1 MGTYALK
8 FWSIEK
14 NNIRGINM
22 SYEEYCARAVI
33 RYLNGD
39 MKLFYSYVHK
49 AMRIYEQ
56 EKYIATIEELIGSE
70 TKNRLY
76 ELVS

>member
-1 MGTYALK
+1 MLK
-8 FWSIEK
+8 IDK
-14 NNIRGINM
+14 YI
-22 SYEEYCARAVI
+22 AKAVI

-56 EKYIATIEELIGSE
+56 EKHIANIEELIGAE

>member
-1 MGTYALK
+1 
-8 FWSIEK
+8 
-14 NNIRGINM
+14 M
-22 SYEEYCARAVI
+22 SYTVEEYCARAVI

>member
-1 MGTYALK
+1 
-8 FWSIEK
+8 
-14 NNIRGINM
+14 M

-56 EKYIATIEELIGSE
+56 EKCIATIEELVDKQ
-70 TKNRLY
+70 TKDRLY

>member
-1 MGTYALK
+1 MN
-8 FWSIEK
+8 IE
-14 NNIRGINM
+14 INK
-22 SYEEYCARAVI
+22 YIGRAVI

>member
-1 MGTYALK
+1 MLK
-8 FWSIEK
+8 IDK
-14 NNIRGINM
+14 YI
-22 SYEEYCARAVI
+22 AKAVI

-49 AMRIYEQ
+49 SMRIYEQ
-56 EKYIATIEELIGSE
+56 EKHIANIEELIGAE

>member
-1 MGTYALK
+1 
-8 FWSIEK
+8 
-14 NNIRGINM
+14 M
-22 SYEEYCARAVI
+22 STMVDKYISRAVI

-39 MKLFYSYVHK
+39 MELFEYYKSI

>member
-1 MGTYALK
+1 MAMLK
-8 FWSIEK
+8 IDK
-14 NNIRGINM
+14 YI
-22 SYEEYCARAVI
+22 AKAVI

-56 EKYIATIEELIGSE
+56 EKHIANIEELIGAE

>member
-1 MGTYALK
+1 MVDKYI
-8 FWSIEK
+8 S
-14 NNIRGINM
+14 
-22 SYEEYCARAVI
+22 RAII

-39 MKLFYSYVHK
+39 MELFEYYKSI

>member
-1 MGTYALK
+1 
-8 FWSIEK
+8 
-14 NNIRGINM
+14 M
-22 SYEEYCARAVI
+22 SYTVEEYCARAVI
-33 RYLNGD
+33 QYLNGD
-39 MKLFYSYVHK
+39 MELFEYYKSI